1 MDSLINNHHPFLPDL
16 KLVTNALTGAQT
28 QAAKCSLANID
39 WAHSVDIANEAGKER
54 GELTSTEK
62 KTE

>member
-39 WAHSVDIANEAGKER
+39 
-54 GELTSTEK
+54 
-62 KTE
+62 